1 MRVLFYLFCVKG
13 ARRERYSPFSWRI
26 CFSASSARRSACFL
40 ASSTNFVLAA
50 FAAILATG
58 FDAFSTN
65 FSPSLSAASTSF
77 CPASSAF
84 FLILATCSSVVPL
97 PARASFGK
105 GPAYIGVDDTYIVA
119 DAFLITQVDDSQII
133 DALIEP
139 GST

>member
-97 PARASFGK
+97 PARASTTLF
-105 GPAYIGVDDTYIVA
+105 PTACFTIDLVSISIVG
-119 DAFLITQVDDSQII
+119 LVKVPPIL
-133 DALIEP
+133 ALMTP
-139 GST
+139 T

>member
-65 FSPSLSAASTSF
+65 FSPSISAASTS
-77 CPASSAF
+77 S
-84 FLILATCSSVVPL
+84 
-97 PARASFGK
+97 
-105 GPAYIGVDDTYIVA
+105 
-119 DAFLITQVDDSQII
+119 
-133 DALIEP
+133 
-139 GST
+139 